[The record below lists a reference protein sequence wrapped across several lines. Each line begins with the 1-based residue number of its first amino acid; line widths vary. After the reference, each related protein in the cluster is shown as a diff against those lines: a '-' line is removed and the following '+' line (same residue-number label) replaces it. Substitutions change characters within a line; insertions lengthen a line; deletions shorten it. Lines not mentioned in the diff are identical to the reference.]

1 MFLAKVTF
9 YHLQGATLFLAKV
22 TFVHFQG
29 ATLFLAKVPEVDLR
43 IETCWSDFKCFIVQN
58 FMYVH

>member
-43 IETCWSDFKCFIVQN
+43 IETCWSDFKCCSVKF
-58 FMYVH
+58 